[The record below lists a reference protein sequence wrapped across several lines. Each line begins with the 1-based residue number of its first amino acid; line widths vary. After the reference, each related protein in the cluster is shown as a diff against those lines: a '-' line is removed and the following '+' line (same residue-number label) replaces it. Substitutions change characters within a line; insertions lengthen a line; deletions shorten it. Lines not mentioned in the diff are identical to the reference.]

1 MGHSPDSALRKVFE
15 TGTNE
20 PSSAARTIA
29 AGDISAIIDAG
40 ALRCV
45 AYGPLELVRQ
55 IDFPVRDQNWG
66 TLPPKVTRE
75 TFEEQPDGFRYQRH
89 FEVDDGALSCSVTY
103 QLRSD
108 GTVHAIG
115 EATAARD
122 FITNRTGFTLLH
134 PIAGV
139 AGKPVVVTTSA
150 GTVQAE
156 TMPETISPAQPIKD
170 IAGLAFSMDG
180 VSLDIAFSGD
190 VFEMEDQ
197 RNWSDASFKTYSR
210 PLVEPFAYV
219 IKAGTTIRQDIHLRI
234 TGRPVPVKTGEAE
247 PVQIGPAL
255 DEALPDILLAA
266 QAGWLPDSA
275 GTKVLAASGLSALLL
290 RTTADDAATD
300 LTRAGAALQALSGSL
315 DLEIVLED
323 NAPALPQLER
333 VASACR
339 DAGCRPRHLIAL
351 PKAYLKSYQ
360 PGGQWPD
367 GLSPY
372 DAYVAARQA
381 FPDARIG
388 SGMLSNFTEFNRCR
402 PDGLP
407 LDFMTHGNAAIVH
420 AADDASVAQTIETL
434 PDIFRSA
441 RAIGANRSYRLGLAA
456 IGMRSNPYGD
466 AVSPN
471 PDQIRLT
478 MATWDPRARALFGA
492 AWAAAALAK
501 TEGFA
506 IEAMALTAPI
516 GPFGILAAPGPVAR
530 PWFDDHEEASVY
542 PIFHALRFVA
552 GGGQRLQITGIPTE
566 LAALAF
572 ASKTGRRMMIA
583 NLSGKPHR
591 IRLADTGRVACLDA
605 DRFEAAVTN
614 PDWLDSALTPVST
627 PFVDLASPSVL
638 FLEAEDTPKAQ

>member
-89 FEVDDGALSCSVTY
+89 FEVDAGALSCSVTY

-115 EATAARD
+115 EATAARE
-122 FITNRTGFTLLH
+122 FVTNRTGFTLLH

-290 RTTADDAATD
+290 
-300 LTRAGAALQALSGSL
+300 
-315 DLEIVLED
+315 
-323 NAPALPQLER
+323 P
-333 VASACR
+333 
-339 DAGCRPRHLIAL
+339 
-351 PKAYLKSYQ
+351 
-360 PGGQWPD
+360 
-367 GLSPY
+367 
-372 DAYVAARQA
+372 
-381 FPDARIG
+381 
-388 SGMLSNFTEFNRCR
+388 RCR
-402 PDGLP
+402 PCQD
-407 LDFMTHGNAAIVH
+407 
-420 AADDASVAQTIETL
+420 
-434 PDIFRSA
+434 
-441 RAIGANRSYRLGLAA
+441 RLIWKSCLRTMHRRCRNWSGWPVLAA
-456 IGMRSNPYGD
+456 MP
-466 AVSPN
+466 
-471 PDQIRLT
+471 
-478 MATWDPRARALFGA
+478 
-492 AWAAAALAK
+492 
-501 TEGFA
+501 
-506 IEAMALTAPI
+506 
-516 GPFGILAAPGPVAR
+516 
-530 PWFDDHEEASVY
+530 
-542 PIFHALRFVA
+542 
-552 GGGQRLQITGIPTE
+552 
-566 LAALAF
+566 
-572 ASKTGRRMMIA
+572 
-583 NLSGKPHR
+583 
-591 IRLADTGRVACLDA
+591 DA
-605 DRFEAAVTN
+605 DHAI
-614 PDWLDSALTPVST
+614 
-627 PFVDLASPSVL
+627 
-638 FLEAEDTPKAQ
+638 